1 MVKNY
6 FKIAWRNLLKNKKSS
21 FINISGLAIG
31 MAVAMLIGLWIW
43 DELTYNM
50 HHKNYDRVVQLQQKQ
65 TGNGIIYTGQALPF
79 PIGEELRTNYGNNF
93 KYLAMASWQGP
104 HILTSGEKHL
114 NKNGIYIDK
123 DGPSILSLN
132 MVKGTATGLANP
144 NSIIISE
151 KTARTFFGDTDPMNQ
166 VMKIDGALD
175 VKVTGVFKDLPKNTT
190 FNELEFLAPWDLYKT
205 SEPWLSRAATQWGNN
220 SFQCFAQLADNITLA
235 TANSNIKNSKL
246 DKVPAEEKKY
256 NSIIFAHPM
265 KEWHLWSNWKNG
277 QQTGKQMQYV
287 RMFAIIGVFVLLLA
301 CINFMN
307 LSTAR
312 SERRAKEVGIRKT
325 VGSLRGQLI
334 GQFLCESI
342 LVSFIAYIFAL
353 LLTQLALPWFND
365 IADKKMTLLW
375 GNGLFWL
382 SGLGFT
388 LLVGLIAGSYPAFY
402 LSSFKPIKVLKG
414 TFKAGRFASVPRKVL
429 VITQFTV
436 SVALIIGTIIVYQQ
450 IQHSKNRPIGYDRN
464 NLLMIQMQTPE
475 FYGKFDILR
484 SELKKENAIVEMAE
498 SSNPVTAVWSNS
510 GGFTWDG
517 KDPNLDTDFA
527 TFWVTHEYGKTVNF
541 ELSEGRDFSRDFIS
555 DSNALIV
562 NEAALKFMNI
572 QNPIGKVVRW
582 GEGPDA
588 DKLTIIGVV
597 KDMVMNSPYEP
608 VKQAFYL
615 LSYENV
621 NWINLKLNPE
631 KSAGE
636 SLAIIEKIFQ
646 RVIPAAPFDYKFADT
661 EYNVKFSQEERVG
674 KLSGIFTMLAVII
687 SCLGLFGLASFVAE
701 QRTKEIGIRKIVGA
715 SVVNL
720 WGLLSKDF
728 VVLVLIS
735 CLIAMP
741 LAYYYLHGWLQQYSY
756 RVGIS
761 WWVFAAA
768 LVGAIAITLLTV
780 SFQAIKAATTNPV
793 KSLRTE

>member
-1 MVKNY
+1 
-6 FKIAWRNLLKNKKSS
+6 
-21 FINISGLAIG
+21 
-31 MAVAMLIGLWIW
+31 
-43 DELTYNM
+43 
-50 HHKNYDRVVQLQQKQ
+50 
-65 TGNGIIYTGQALPF
+65 
-79 PIGEELRTNYGNNF
+79 
-93 KYLAMASWQGP
+93 
-104 HILTSGEKHL
+104 
-114 NKNGIYIDK
+114 
-123 DGPSILSLN
+123 
-132 MVKGTATGLANP
+132 
-144 NSIIISE
+144 
-151 KTARTFFGDTDPMNQ
+151 
-166 VMKIDGALD
+166 
-175 VKVTGVFKDLPKNTT
+175 
-190 FNELEFLAPWDLYKT
+190 
-205 SEPWLSRAATQWGNN
+205 
-220 SFQCFAQLADNITLA
+220 
-235 TANSNIKNSKL
+235 
-246 DKVPAEEKKY
+246 
-256 NSIIFAHPM
+256 
-265 KEWHLWSNWKNG
+265 
-277 QQTGKQMQYV
+277 
-287 RMFAIIGVFVLLLA
+287 
-301 CINFMN
+301 
-307 LSTAR
+307 
-312 SERRAKEVGIRKT
+312 
-325 VGSLRGQLI
+325 
-334 GQFLCESI
+334 
-342 LVSFIAYIFAL
+342 
-353 LLTQLALPWFND
+353 
-365 IADKKMTLLW
+365 
-375 GNGLFWL
+375 
-382 SGLGFT
+382 
-388 LLVGLIAGSYPAFY
+388 
-402 LSSFKPIKVLKG
+402 
-414 TFKAGRFASVPRKVL
+414 
-429 VITQFTV
+429 
-436 SVALIIGTIIVYQQ
+436 
-450 IQHSKNRPIGYDRN
+450 
-464 NLLMIQMQTPE
+464 MIQMQTPE